1 MSAAVDPRTGESL
14 PLVAADSTDAEI
26 DAVCARAERAG
37 AELAVLGRDGRARML
52 EAMADALEERRDRLV
67 ETADRETALGAQR
80 LGGELTRTEFQLRLF
95 AEVLR
100 EGSYLEAIVDHAG
113 PTAMGPRPD
122 VRRILRPIGTVGVFG
137 ASNFPLAFS
146 VPGGDTASAL
156 AAGCPVVAKAHPSH
170 PATSVLAHEA
180 LLAGAGASG
189 LATAPVSLVFGV
201 EAGARLVGHAAVQ
214 AVGFTG
220 SLAVGRLLAD
230 VAAAR
235 TSPIPFYGELG
246 ALNAVVV
253 LPAAAAARAEE
264 IGQGLVG
271 SFTLGVGQFCTKPGL
286 VLVPRGDVGSEL
298 VEALVSAAGAVP
310 AGVMLG
316 PSIADRYSERAA
328 EIAASPG
335 ITVLARGGSPLL
347 EGSASGTPVVV
358 RADVGALQGIA
369 LEECFGPM
377 LVVATYDGA
386 EGLAT
391 LVDLLGPA
399 LTATVHAELQDEG
412 EARDLLDT
420 LAARVGRIVWNGY
433 PTGVAVS
440 WAMHH
445 GGPYPATTSS
455 LHTSVGATAIRR
467 WLRPVAYQDV
477 PEQLL
482 PEELRDVPG
491 AGATVPRRVD
501 GVLVL
506 PG

>member
-1 MSAAVDPRTGESL
+1 
-14 PLVAADSTDAEI
+14 
-26 DAVCARAERAG
+26 
-37 AELAVLGRDGRARML
+37 
-52 EAMADALEERRDRLV
+52 
-67 ETADRETALGAQR
+67 
-80 LGGELTRTEFQLRLF
+80 
-95 AEVLR
+95 
-100 EGSYLEAIVDHAG
+100 
-113 PTAMGPRPD
+113 
-122 VRRILRPIGTVGVFG
+122 
-137 ASNFPLAFS
+137 
-146 VPGGDTASAL
+146 
-156 AAGCPVVAKAHPSH
+156 
-170 PATSVLAHEA
+170 
-180 LLAGAGASG
+180 
-189 LATAPVSLVFGV
+189 
-201 EAGARLVGHAAVQ
+201 
-214 AVGFTG
+214 
-220 SLAVGRLLAD
+220 
-230 VAAAR
+230 
-235 TSPIPFYGELG
+235 
-246 ALNAVVV
+246 
-253 LPAAAAARAEE
+253 
-264 IGQGLVG
+264 
-271 SFTLGVGQFCTKPGL
+271 
-286 VLVPRGDVGSEL
+286 
-298 VEALVSAAGAVP
+298 
-310 AGVMLG
+310 
-316 PSIADRYSERAA
+316 
-328 EIAASPG
+328 
-335 ITVLARGGSPLL
+335 
-347 EGSASGTPVVV
+347 
-358 RADVGALQGIA
+358 LQGIA